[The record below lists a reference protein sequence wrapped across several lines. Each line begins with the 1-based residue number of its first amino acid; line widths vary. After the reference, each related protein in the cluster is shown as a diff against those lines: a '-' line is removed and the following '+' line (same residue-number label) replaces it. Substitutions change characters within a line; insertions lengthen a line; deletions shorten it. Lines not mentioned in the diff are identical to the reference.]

1 MTMSGLSRCVALAT
15 VLSGATAFADA
26 YDLRI
31 ENLGNPTPDAAA
43 YSASANANFRAFART
58 FGAALT
64 SANLMPPETVGHAAF
79 NVNAELSVVGLSSDV
94 LLPTEGAQPGT
105 MLIPA
110 FHVRKGLPFSLE
122 LGARVAWVEKSRMVA
137 TTGELK
143 WAVNEGFTWL
153 PDVGVRAHVTR
164 LFGNRAFDLTA
175 AGLDFGV
182 GKQFPIGGM
191 VTLTPYGGLDLVGIN
206 ASSSILDFRQN
217 RTFNETVS
225 RPLAGLEDTGVY
237 ERVDFD
243 VNQRLYGG
251 VRFIGGALQLGA
263 EISFTRLGSVDDPGA
278 PEGSRGLPGVFTFN
292 TSLGLDF

>member
-1 MTMSGLSRCVALAT
+1 VALAA
-15 VLSGATAFADA
+15 VLSGATVFADD
-26 YDLRI
+26 YDIQI
-31 ENLGNPTPDAAA
+31 EQLGNPTPEGANFN
-43 YSASANANFRAFART
+43 ASANADFRAFART

-64 SANLMPPETVGHAAF
+64 STNLMPPETVGHSAF
-79 NVNAELSVVGLSSDV
+79 NVNAELAVVALSSDV
-94 LLPTEGAQPGT
+94 VLPTEGAQPGT
-105 MLIPA
+105 LLVPA

-122 LGARVAWVEKSRMVA
+122 LGGRVAWVEKSRMVA
-137 TTGELK
+137 ATGELK

-153 PDVGVRAHVTR
+153 PDLGARVHVTR

-175 AGLDFGV
+175 VGLDLGV

-191 VTLTPYGGLDLVGIN
+191 VTLTPYGGLDLTGVN
-206 ASSSILDFRQN
+206 ASTSLLDFRPG
-217 RTFNETVS
+217 RSYEEATS

-237 ERVDFD
+237 EKVSFD

-263 EISFTRLGSVDDPGA
+263 EVSFARLGSVDTPVGDDPA
-278 PEGSRGLPGVFTFN
+278 VTESRGLPGVFTFS